1 MNGTEIYKF
10 RAKDSEIVARPL
22 CLGNISKDWSID
34 NMKKNLIKDLFGA
47 LVIVSVNVIK
57 RVILVNIST
66 MKIVSAEKS

>member
-1 MNGTEIYKF
+1 MFVIINSVGIKINADKN
-10 RAKDSEIVARPL
+10 AK
-22 CLGNISKDWSID
+22 NY
-34 NMKKNLIKDLFGA
+34 LIKDLFVA

>member
-1 MNGTEIYKF
+1 MKLVNVSVGLGLMFVIINSVRIKINADKN
-10 RAKDSEIVARPL
+10 AK
-22 CLGNISKDWSID
+22 NY
-34 NMKKNLIKDLFGA
+34 LIKDLFGT

>member
-1 MNGTEIYKF
+1 MFVIINSVGIKINADKN
-10 RAKDSEIVARPL
+10 AK
-22 CLGNISKDWSID
+22 NY
-34 NMKKNLIKDLFGA
+34 LIKDLFGA